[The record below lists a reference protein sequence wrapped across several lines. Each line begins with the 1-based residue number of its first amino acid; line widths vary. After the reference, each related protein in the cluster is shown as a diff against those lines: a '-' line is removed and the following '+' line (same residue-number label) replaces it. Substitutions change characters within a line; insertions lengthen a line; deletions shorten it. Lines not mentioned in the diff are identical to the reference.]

1 MNLYIIGNGFDIDH
15 GIKSSYYDFKKYL
28 KTSADDNA
36 NLFLNI
42 LEKSYTKDDDNLWK
56 NLEENIGNLDLNSVI
71 EESILNL
78 IPAIEFT
85 NYFSCFF
92 KKWVNQI
99 DINVEAKA
107 YLQKLF
113 DNQHDLFFTF
123 NYTPT
128 LEKLYNI
135 NEQNIKY
142 IHVAKKGDFYEFGHK
157 KNKKQNKI
165 SHINF
170 GVNNNLEQQL
180 VKDTENI
187 FELNKNW
194 FETLN
199 NYPIN
204 DIYFYGFSFASID
217 LIYIRNILA
226 HLSKNDLK
234 NIYLYNFDNQP
245 EVDYQNQEKILN
257 KLLLKSR
264 IGLPVKRFKM

>member
-1 MNLYIIGNGFDIDH
+1 M
-15 GIKSSYYDFKKYL
+15 
-28 KTSADDNA
+28 
-36 NLFLNI
+36 NI

-135 NEQNIKY
+135 
-142 IHVAKKGDFYEFGHK
+142 
-157 KNKKQNKI
+157 
-165 SHINF
+165 
-170 GVNNNLEQQL
+170 
-180 VKDTENI
+180 
-187 FELNKNW
+187 
-194 FETLN
+194 
-199 NYPIN
+199 
-204 DIYFYGFSFASID
+204 
-217 LIYIRNILA
+217 
-226 HLSKNDLK
+226 
-234 NIYLYNFDNQP
+234 
-245 EVDYQNQEKILN
+245 
-257 KLLLKSR
+257 
-264 IGLPVKRFKM
+264 

>member
-157 KNKKQNKI
+157 KK
-165 SHINF
+165 
-170 GVNNNLEQQL
+170 
-180 VKDTENI
+180 
-187 FELNKNW
+187 
-194 FETLN
+194 
-199 NYPIN
+199 
-204 DIYFYGFSFASID
+204 
-217 LIYIRNILA
+217 
-226 HLSKNDLK
+226 
-234 NIYLYNFDNQP
+234 
-245 EVDYQNQEKILN
+245 
-257 KLLLKSR
+257 
-264 IGLPVKRFKM
+264 